1 MIPCPSCGA
10 ENADG
15 TRFCVKCGTTLS
27 AAPSPESWRAPSGD
41 LNQTRLSDPP
51 PVSDPQP
58 EVPPVGGGVGVGGY
72 QPSDPFAAPAPVWQP
87 GASAGHMGLMS
98 VGERREPVQVVIFL
112 FLTCGL
118 YGIWWWYTVIT
129 EIKNAL
135 NRQDINPGTEIVLA
149 LVTCGLYGIYLYYK
163 YPQLMLEMQ
172 DRAGRPRND
181 ISMTSLLLAIFGL
194 GIVSIAI
201 MQSELN
207 NIWDSAGG
215 GRRS

>member
-1 MIPCPSCGA
+1 MISCPSCGA
-10 ENADG
+10 ENAEG

-27 AAPSPESWRAPSGD
+27 TAPSPESWRAPSGD

-51 PVSDPQP
+51 PVSEPQP
-58 EVPPVGGGVGVGGY
+58 EAPPVGGY
-72 QPSDPFAAPAPVWQP
+72 QPSDPFAAPPAPVWQP
-87 GASAGHMGLMS
+87 GASAGHIGLMS
-98 VGERREPVQVVIFL
+98 IGERREPVQVVIFT

-118 YGIWWWYTVIT
+118 YAIYWWYTVIT

-135 NRQDINPGTEIVLA
+135 NRDDINPATEIL
-149 LVTCGLYGIYLYYK
+149 LGFVTCGIYAIYTYYK

-172 DRAGRPRND
+172 DKAGRPRND

-201 MQSELN
+201 IQSELN

-215 GRRS
+215 RRA

>member
-1 MIPCPSCGA
+1 MISCPSCGA
-10 ENADG
+10 ENAEG

-27 AAPSPESWRAPSGD
+27 SAPSPESWRAPSGD

-58 EVPPVGGGVGVGGY
+58 EAPPVGGY
-72 QPSDPFAAPAPVWQP
+72 QPTSDPYAAPAPIWQP
-87 GASAGHMGLMS
+87 GGSAGGGGIGLMAL
-98 VGERREPVQVVIFL
+98 GEKREPVQVVIFS
-112 FLTCGL
+112 FLTCGIYL
-118 YGIWWWYTVIT
+118 IWWWYTIIT

-135 NRQDINPGTEIVLA
+135 NRQDINPGMELVLSI
-149 LVTCGLYGIYLYYK
+149 VTCGIYGIYLYYK

-172 DRAGRPRND
+172 DKAGRPRND

-201 MQSELN
+201 IQSELN
-207 NIWDSAGG
+207 NIWDTA